1 MIRRFRSDAR
11 RERHGVNPKGV
22 SVYIGVG
29 TIILIL
35 LILLV
40 IYLWRGRTV

>member
-1 MIRRFRSDAR
+1 
-11 RERHGVNPKGV
+11 
-22 SVYIGVG
+22 VYIGVG

>member
-1 MIRRFRSDAR
+1 MVFSAVRSGTSRRQ
-11 RERHGVNPKGV
+11 PWKGA